1 MPQNAGSD
9 PSDADPT
16 EESDHEQIE
25 NAVQV
30 LLEVVT
36 ELALVMD
43 EENRLLAEGLPAGV
57 VGTVAR
63 KTELTADYTG
73 LWEAVRADVA
83 RVLAADPDFSE
94 TLVQAVGDL
103 REIAAENVT
112 RLEAAMVASR
122 RRVEAALSA
131 LRDEAGVGRPYG
143 ADGETVLARYPV
155 VGTNFHV

>member
-1 MPQNAGSD
+1 MQQNAAPD
-9 PSDADPT
+9 PSESEPADLERI
-16 EESDHEQIE
+16 EE
-25 NAVQV
+25 AAQV
-30 LLEVVT
+30 LLEIVT

-43 EENRLLAEGLPAGV
+43 EENRLLAEGMPAGL

-63 KTELTADYTG
+63 KTELTADYAG
-73 LWEAVRADVA
+73 LWEAVRTGLSQT
-83 RVLAADPDFSE
+83 LAADPEFAE
-94 TLVQAVGDL
+94 TLTQAVGDL
-103 REIAAENVT
+103 REIATENVA

-143 ADGETVLARYPV
+143 SDGETVLARYPV